1 MSASGIRNSTGSKV
15 SVLSTLNK
23 VKSTKYRVLSKK
35 KKSLRLR
42 RRKEITMETMQ
53 TQLHKIAHLLSFD
66 YDAYKAVP
74 NISIG
79 MKREAWRYEL
89 SNNERL
95 RLYGVDFNESPM
107 PNMKT
112 VKASMVQEVP
122 AWGMTLV
129 EYEQWH
135 AQSELDEQAAEPAYL
150 QEVA

>member
-1 MSASGIRNSTGSKV
+1 
-15 SVLSTLNK
+15 
-23 VKSTKYRVLSKK
+23 
-35 KKSLRLR
+35 
-42 RRKEITMETMQ
+42 METMQ

-74 NISIG
+74 NISVGI
-79 MKREAWRYEL
+79 KREAWRYEL